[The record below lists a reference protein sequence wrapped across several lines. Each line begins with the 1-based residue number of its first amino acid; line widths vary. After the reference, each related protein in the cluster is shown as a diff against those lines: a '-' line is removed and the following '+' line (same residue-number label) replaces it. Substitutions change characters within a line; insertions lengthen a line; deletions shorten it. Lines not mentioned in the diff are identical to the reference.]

1 MSPVA
6 SEFVPFTLRA
16 ESSIDDYLLQNEKWR
31 EQMNTEH
38 PSLFSLNGKGQ
49 DPHTLFIGCS
59 DSRYN
64 ENVVGVLPGE
74 VFTYKNIANRVN
86 TEDLTCLAT
95 LEFAINVLKVNK
107 VVICGHTDCGG
118 IKTCLKDQR
127 KDLPGLKCSHLHQY
141 LQDVDDLFHE
151 NKQLLSS
158 PEYHNDIE
166 KQSRLL
172 SILNVKRQY
181 QRLLSVD
188 TVKAALESK
197 AIETYGLL
205 YNVDSGK
212 VEKIDIEL

>member
-6 SEFVPFTLRA
+6 SDFVPFKLHA
-16 ESSIDDYLLQNEKWR
+16 SSSVDEYLKANEEWRKQMQNE
-31 EQMNTEH
+31 H
-38 PSLFSLNGKGQ
+38 PTLFTLNGQGQ

-64 ENVVGVLPGE
+64 ENIIGVLPGE
-74 VFTYKNIANRVN
+74 VFTFKNIANKVN
-86 TEDLTCLAT
+86 PEDMTCLAT

-127 KDLPGLKCSHLHQY
+127 KDLPAIECSHLHHY
-141 LQDVDDLFHE
+141 LQDLDDLCHE
-151 NKQLLSS
+151 NKALLNS
-158 PEYHNDIE
+158 PENQNSLE

-172 SILNVKRQY
+172 SILNVKKQFKN
-181 QRLLSVD
+181 LLSID
-188 TVKAALESK
+188 TVQKALANNS
-197 AIETYGLL
+197 IQTYGML

-212 VEKIDIEL
+212 VELVDV

>member
-6 SEFVPFTLRA
+6 SDFVPFTLQ
-16 ESSIDDYLLQNEKWR
+16 SNSNIKDYLKANEKWR
-31 EQMNTEH
+31 SEMQNEH
-38 PSLFSLNGKGQ
+38 PNLFTLNGQGQ

-74 VFTYKNIANRVN
+74 VFTFKNIANKVN
-86 TEDLTCLAT
+86 VEDLTCLAT

-107 VVICGHTDCGG
+107 IIICGHTDCGG

-127 KDLPGLKCSHLHQY
+127 KELPGLQCSHLHQY
-141 LQDVDDLFHE
+141 LQEIDDLIHE
-151 NKQLLSS
+151 NKVLLNS
-158 PEYHNDIE
+158 PEYQNDLE

-172 SILNVKRQY
+172 SILNVKKQY
-181 QRLLSVD
+181 ESLLSVD
-188 TVKAALESK
+188 TVQKALENKS
-197 AIETYGLL
+197 IETYGLL

-212 VEKIDIEL
+212 VEMIDL